1 MAKVWT
7 VLGDR
12 LAPAEKL
19 APHGART
26 AEPEGMAR
34 PSRVPTVMIVGPEH
48 AADYEFG
55 RVGMEVVAQ
64 LLHAA
69 MPFAEVGDTC
79 AVGVVVLPPAGRR
92 AAEAPRFAFSLTS
105 SKLVIVDGD
114 GICAPVLNALS
125 SDDVAVESCA
135 DVLCY
140 LLAEPLRE
148 QPELLSRVRADFEE
162 FEQLLLEGR
171 ERIDRAKMM
180 ADSRRMLGLDT
191 FYQGLSDITG
201 LLGGEDAAF
210 MSPVSRARFAA
221 LSRQLDRLSARLE
234 SLQNYALQVNGLY
247 QEGIDIRQNNVM
259 QWLTVV
265 TTIAMPLT
273 VITGWYGMNFPHM
286 GLIDAAGGYLL
297 VACVCIV
304 IVVAEVVFFYRRG
317 WLRFGSRRR
326 RR

>member
-1 MAKVWT
+1 
-7 VLGDR
+7 
-12 LAPAEKL
+12 
-19 APHGART
+19 
-26 AEPEGMAR
+26 
-34 PSRVPTVMIVGPEH
+34 
-48 AADYEFG
+48 
-55 RVGMEVVAQ
+55 MEVVAQ
-64 LLHAA
+64 LPHAA
-69 MPFAEVGDTC
+69 MPFAEVGDRC

-105 SKLVIVDGD
+105 SELVIVDGD
-114 GICAPVLNALS
+114 GVCAPVLNALS

-201 LLGGEDAAF
+201 LLGGEDTAF
-210 MSPVSRARFAA
+210 MSPVSRARLAA

>member
-1 MAKVWT
+1 
-7 VLGDR
+7 
-12 LAPAEKL
+12 
-19 APHGART
+19 
-26 AEPEGMAR
+26 
-34 PSRVPTVMIVGPEH
+34 
-48 AADYEFG
+48 
-55 RVGMEVVAQ
+55 
-64 LLHAA
+64 
-69 MPFAEVGDTC
+69 
-79 AVGVVVLPPAGRR
+79 
-92 AAEAPRFAFSLTS
+92 
-105 SKLVIVDGD
+105 
-114 GICAPVLNALS
+114 
-125 SDDVAVESCA
+125 
-135 DVLCY
+135 
-140 LLAEPLRE
+140 
-148 QPELLSRVRADFEE
+148 
-162 FEQLLLEGR
+162 
-171 ERIDRAKMM
+171 MM

>member
-7 VLGDR
+7 VLGNR
-12 LAPAEKL
+12 LTSAEKL

-64 LLHAA
+64 LPHAA

-105 SKLVIVDGD
+105 SELVIVDGD

-273 VITGWYGMNFPHM
+273 VITGW
-286 GLIDAAGGYLL
+286 
-297 VACVCIV
+297 
-304 IVVAEVVFFYRRG
+304 
-317 WLRFGSRRR
+317 
-326 RR
+326 